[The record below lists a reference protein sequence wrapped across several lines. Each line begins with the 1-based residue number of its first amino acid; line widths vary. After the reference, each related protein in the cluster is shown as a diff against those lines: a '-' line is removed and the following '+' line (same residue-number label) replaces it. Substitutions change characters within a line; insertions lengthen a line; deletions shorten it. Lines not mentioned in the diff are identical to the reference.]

1 MKALT
6 LRLPGLLL
14 GAGMMALFVA
24 IPYASF
30 TSDVANYA
38 LMGWDIINRGYLPTL
53 AYGQSYLFSLTPYSF
68 ALTRLILPEWISDI
82 VALKIAGALFSIPGM
97 LLVFESLLM
106 AQRQT
111 GKPQLAPLALFA
123 IIMASSD
130 AYLFDLSLNSS
141 NEMSILLTGALMYVA
156 GRIDLE
162 MDTGAKPSWRLWAML
177 GVVVIMMQ
185 YIRPMLLTFALPA
198 IFFLLL
204 KIRGSDGIKA
214 AAKPL
219 APFAVGIAIGY
230 LPMLAHILFRAEN
243 WPYTWFLPL
252 EIGGGFGIENAV
264 GVLSYVILPRL
275 MTMLWD
281 EAPIRFVITALWLA
295 AVMAIVILAV
305 ARRGER
311 GAFTVTDKTWV
322 IGQASSI
329 LIMAMIPALS
339 GDTGA
344 RRYCLHLLPAVAWI
358 FVRFAFPL
366 GKASMVAVALALAM
380 VVSSTAG
387 WRDKIAWE
395 WSRNVQLAQTK
406 ESAIPE
412 LAALDA
418 VILTEYWDA
427 YLLSFISRE
436 KFTVEAFPWQIIRRY
451 GYFTR
456 EDMRRRTV
464 WLVCDGYAHDT
475 QNWLIAEVGAE
486 AVNGMKRRDLEN
498 TIVGRRCEAWELQD
512 PYLPEK
518 VMEKHQPRFFSTA
531 YPPGQAFQD

>member
-6 LRLPGLLL
+6 LRLPGLML
-14 GAGMMALFVA
+14 GAGMLALFVA

-53 AYGQSYLFSLTPYSF
+53 AYGQSYLFSFTPYSF
-68 ALTRLILPEWISDI
+68 ALTRFILPEWISDI
-82 VALKIAGALFSIPGM
+82 VALKIAGALFSIPGI

-111 GKPQLAPLALFA
+111 GKPQIAPLVLFA
-123 IIMASSD
+123 LIMASSD

-156 GRIDLE
+156 GRIDLQT
-162 MDTGAKPSWRLWAML
+162 DTGEKSSWRLWAML
-177 GVVVIMMQ
+177 GVVVVMMQ

-204 KIRGSDGIKA
+204 KTKGRSGIGTA
-214 AAKPL
+214 ARPL
-219 APFAVGIAIGY
+219 APFATGVAIGY
-230 LPMLAHILFRAEN
+230 MPMLAHIIFRADN

-252 EIGGGFGIENAV
+252 EIGGGIGIENAV
-264 GVLSYVILPRL
+264 GVLGYVILPRL

-281 EAPIRFVITALWLA
+281 EAPIRFVITALWIAAAMVIVFLA
-295 AVMAIVILAV
+295 MA
-305 ARRGER
+305 REGRS
-311 GAFTVTDKTWV
+311 AFTVTDKTWI

-329 LIMAMIPALS
+329 LVMAMIPALS

-344 RRYCLHLLPAVAWI
+344 RRYCLHLLPAIAWI
-358 FVRFAFPL
+358 FVRFAFPM
-366 GKASMVAVALALAM
+366 GKASMMAVALTMAM
-380 VVSSTAG
+380 VISSTAG

-395 WSRNVQLAQTK
+395 WKRNSQLSQTK
-406 ESAIPE
+406 EYAAPE
-412 LAALDA
+412 LAALNA

-427 YLLSFISRE
+427 YLLSFLSRE
-436 KFTVEAFPWQIIRRY
+436 KFIVEAFPWQIIRRY
-451 GYFTR
+451 GYFTK

-475 QNWLIAEVGAE
+475 QNWLIAEVGAA
-486 AVNGMKRRDLEN
+486 AVEGMMRQDLKN
-498 TIVGRRCEAWELQD
+498 SIIGRRCEVWELRD
-512 PYLPEK
+512 PSLPEK
-518 VMEKHQPRFFSTA
+518 VMEKYQPRFFSTT
-531 YPPGQAFQD
+531 YPPG